1 MSQCLP
7 ARVVTTQTR
16 SSVTW
21 QGRGWQLVA
30 ESAVVVVVV
39 VAVLVVVL
47 CRQDLQRWS
56 ANEQTATKRVVNEL
70 KEILRKKFVSTLDI
84 TYLMLLHFDGSR

>member
-39 VAVLVVVL
+39 VAVLDVV
-47 CRQDLQRWS
+47 
-56 ANEQTATKRVVNEL
+56 
-70 KEILRKKFVSTLDI
+70 
-84 TYLMLLHFDGSR
+84 